1 MGLKLSSA
9 IGFAECGGFFVGCH
23 WMEEYS
29 LLKWRYLLV
38 RNMGYR
44 TAIVSEVVKEI
55 NSGSRLWY
63 VNHTRTKGNL
73 FNLVI

>member
-1 MGLKLSSA
+1 
-9 IGFAECGGFFVGCH
+9 
-23 WMEEYS
+23 MEEYS

-63 VNHTRTKGNL
+63 VDHTRTKRNL
-73 FNLVI
+73 FNLII